1 MKKNVRQEFIAKL
14 IEDYE
19 IGTQAEL
26 TSALREH
33 GFDVTQATVSRDIN
47 EMHLIKVK
55 GETKRQKYA
64 VKTILAKND
73 KYVSI
78 FKESVVSI
86 DCAENLIIIKTYE
99 GSASA
104 IGFFI
109 DKSNIDGVLGCI
121 SGDDTILVITKST
134 DYAKKVYNRLSEYR
148 KK

>member
-64 VKTILAKND
+64 VKTTLAKND

>member
-1 MKKNVRQEFIAKL
+1 
-14 IEDYE
+14 
-19 IGTQAEL
+19 
-26 TSALREH
+26 
-33 GFDVTQATVSRDIN
+33 
-47 EMHLIKVK
+47 MHLIKVK

-64 VKTILAKND
+64 VKTTLAKND

>member
-47 EMHLIKVK
+47 EMHLIKVI

-64 VKTILAKND
+64 VKTTLAKND

-109 DKSNIDGVLGCI
+109 DKSNSDGVLGCI

>member
-55 GETKRQKYA
+55 GETKRQIYA
-64 VKTILAKND
+64 VKTTLAKND

>member
-26 TSALREH
+26 TNALREH

-64 VKTILAKND
+64 VKTTLAKND
-73 KYVSI
+73 KYVNI

>member
-64 VKTILAKND
+64 VKTTLAKND
-73 KYVSI
+73 KYVNI

>member
-64 VKTILAKND
+64 VKTTLAKND

-86 DCAENLIIIKTYE
+86 DCAENLIIIKTYY
-99 GSASA
+99 
-104 IGFFI
+104 
-109 DKSNIDGVLGCI
+109 
-121 SGDDTILVITKST
+121 TKLRQRS
-134 DYAKKVYNRLSEYR
+134 L
-148 KK
+148 